1 MPTNILFL
9 AETNLSPSL
18 AEQRAQCEAS
28 GDVIVEAGQVSFLDL
43 PRKLAQQGFELGSGD
58 RIKIYDFT
66 CLPVNTMTLVR
77 LMVKLLGKG
86 VAIEFCAPHITLQ
99 PGDGESV
106 RLLAALDGHWR
117 RVHGMKTHSSEGK
130 PGRKALLHPD
140 RLPEVRAMLAAEGA
154 TYAGVAAQLGV
165 GRSTLYEFLDRQ
177 RAAGNA

>member
-1 MPTNILFL
+1 
-9 AETNLSPSL
+9 
-18 AEQRAQCEAS
+18 
-28 GDVIVEAGQVSFLDL
+28 
-43 PRKLAQQGFELGSGD
+43 
-58 RIKIYDFT
+58 
-66 CLPVNTMTLVR
+66 MTLVR

-86 VAIEFCAPHITLQ
+86 VAIEFCAPRITLQ

-140 RLPEVRAMLAAEGA
+140 RLPEVRAMLPAEGA
-154 TYAGVAAQLGV
+154 PYAGVAAQLGV

-177 RAAGNA
+177 RAAGNACLEGRQQLAPGQAPGSGGGRVGEGSGRPSRTPGPAKK

>member
-1 MPTNILFL
+1 
-9 AETNLSPSL
+9 
-18 AEQRAQCEAS
+18 
-28 GDVIVEAGQVSFLDL
+28 
-43 PRKLAQQGFELGSGD
+43 
-58 RIKIYDFT
+58 
-66 CLPVNTMTLVR
+66 MTLVR

-86 VAIEFCAPHITLQ
+86 VAIEFCAPRITLQ

-154 TYAGVAAQLGV
+154 TYAGVDRKRAVDGKSVSVRVALG
-165 GRSTLYEFLDRQ
+165 GRRIF
-177 RAAGNA
+177 

>member
-1 MPTNILFL
+1 MRISDWSSDVCSFDLSCGAVCCPILRASPAGPPFSPLHARSSKLLPTNILFL

-86 VAIEFCAPHITLQ
+86 V
-99 PGDGESV
+99 
-106 RLLAALDGHWR
+106 R
-117 RVHGMKTHSSEGK
+117 SEEHTSEECVSTCSF
-130 PGRKALLHPD
+130 RWSPD
-140 RLPEVRAMLAAEGA
+140 H
-154 TYAGVAAQLGV
+154 
-165 GRSTLYEFLDRQ
+165 
-177 RAAGNA
+177 